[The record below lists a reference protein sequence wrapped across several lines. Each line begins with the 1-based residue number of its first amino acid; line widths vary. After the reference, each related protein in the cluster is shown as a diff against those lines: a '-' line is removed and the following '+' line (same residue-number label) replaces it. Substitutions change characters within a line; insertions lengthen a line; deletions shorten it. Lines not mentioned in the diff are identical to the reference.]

1 MAHYK
6 NSNGNSPVLEYE
18 IGYDFIDIIYKDSM
32 YHFTY
37 ASAGKNNIEEMKS
50 LAKQGYGLNS
60 YLMRH
65 CPKDYAYKT
74 KL

>member
-1 MAHYK
+1 MMHYK
-6 NSNGNSPVLEYE
+6 NLNGNSSILEYE
-18 IGYDFIDIIYKDSM
+18 IGADFIDIIYQDSM

-37 ASAGKNNIEEMKS
+37 ASAGKNNIEQMKL

-60 YLMRH
+60 YLLRH
-65 CPKDYAYKT
+65 CPKDFAYKT